1 LMRKIKPHEI
11 VMKEVVTLV
20 VGIFC
25 RKWEEIWTEIYRGM
39 ELQDRVWKPGG
50 LGRN

>member
-1 LMRKIKPHEI
+1 MTYAFDIFAVNLMRKIKPHEI

-25 RKWEEIWTEIYRGM
+25 RK
-39 ELQDRVWKPGG
+39 
-50 LGRN
+50 